1 MVDKYSIAVA
11 AVSFRQDGMARS
23 DRLLRLV
30 STLRILPQP
39 VTAARL
45 AEETEVSERTIYRD
59 IETLRAA
66 GALIDGAAGVGYTL
80 TEDPALPPQMFTRLE
95 VEALVLGLAEVRQ
108 MGDPALVKAAEMAMA
123 KIVATLPERVQ
134 RQAVHA
140 VSRSIRF
147 QQRSVPPIH
156 VALLR
161 EASWAEQEI
170 AMTYRDMSGALTQR
184 HIWPLSMVY
193 FDQALMC
200 LAWCCL
206 RQDFRRFHLDRMQ
219 DVRLTGHSFRPRRVP
234 LLRDYV
240 AKVRALAPRLAE
252 AVR

>member
-1 MVDKYSIAVA
+1 
-11 AVSFRQDGMARS
+11 MAKS
-23 DRLLRLV
+23 DRLFRLLTALRM
-30 STLRILPQP
+30 LPQP

-45 AEETEVSERTIYRD
+45 AEEMGVSARTLYRD
-59 IETLRAA
+59 IDSLRAG
-66 GALIDGAAGVGYTL
+66 GALIDGEAGVGYTL

-108 MGDPALVKAAEMAMA
+108 MGDPSMAKAAEVAMA

-147 QQRSVPPIH
+147 QPRPAPPAH

-170 AMTYRDMSGALTQR
+170 SLRYLDMNGTQTER
-184 HIWPLSMVY
+184 RIWPLSIVY

-206 RQDFRRFHLDRMQ
+206 RQDFRRFHLGRMQ
-219 DVRLTGHSFRPRRVP
+219 DVVLTGASFRPRRVP
-234 LLRDYV
+234 MLRDYI
-240 AKVRALAPRLAE
+240 AQVRTVAPRLAE
-252 AVR
+252 AVQ

>member
-1 MVDKYSIAVA
+1 
-11 AVSFRQDGMARS
+11 MAKS
-23 DRLLRLV
+23 DRLFRLLTALRL
-30 STLRILPQP
+30 LPQP

-45 AEETEVSERTIYRD
+45 AEEMGVSERTLYRD
-59 IETLRAA
+59 IDSLRAG
-66 GALIDGAAGVGYTL
+66 GALIDGEAGVGYTL

-108 MGDPALVKAAEMAMA
+108 MGDPAMAKAAEVAMA

-140 VSRSIRF
+140 VSRSIKF
-147 QQRSVPPIH
+147 QPRIQPPAH
-156 VALLR
+156 VAVLR
-161 EASWAEQEI
+161 EASWAEQEVSLR
-170 AMTYRDMSGALTQR
+170 YLDLNGARTER
-184 HIWPLSMVY
+184 RIWPLTIVY

-219 DVRLTGHSFRPRRVP
+219 DVALTGASFRPRRVP
-234 LLRDYV
+234 MLRDYI
-240 AKVRALAPRLAE
+240 AKVRAVAPRLAE